1 MAAVALAA
9 IVALTH
15 WAVRQRTLASNGWWP
30 RFVRSWSDPFVNR
43 VERNVL
49 RRGGNPQD
57 APLWLAGGTLIA
69 GLLLIVLVRWI
80 MGSVLMLSGMGS
92 ATAVDWLRLL
102 ISAGTSFLM
111 AAILIRV
118 VGLWLG
124 VGRYTKWM
132 RPFYTAT
139 DWIIRPI
146 ERRLP
151 TIGPIDLSP
160 VAAYFALWVLRTLLL
175 GALS

>member
-1 MAAVALAA
+1 VAALGLAVT
-9 IVALTH
+9 VALTH
-15 WAVRQRTLASNGWWP
+15 WAVRQGTLAARGWWP
-30 RFVRSWSDPFVNR
+30 RFVRGWSDPLLAP
-43 VERNVL
+43 VERGIL

-57 APLWLAGGTLIA
+57 ASLWLVGGTLIA
-69 GLLLIVLVRWI
+69 GLLLIQLARWI
-80 MGSVLMLSGMGS
+80 MGTVIMLSGMGS
-92 ATAVDWLRLL
+92 ATATDWLRL
-102 ISAGTSFLM
+102 IIASVTAFLM

-124 VGRYTKWM
+124 VGRYTRWM
-132 RPFYTAT
+132 RPLYTAT

-151 TIGPIDLSP
+151 TIGPMDLSP
-160 VAAYFALWVLRTLLL
+160 VVAYFALWVLRTLLL